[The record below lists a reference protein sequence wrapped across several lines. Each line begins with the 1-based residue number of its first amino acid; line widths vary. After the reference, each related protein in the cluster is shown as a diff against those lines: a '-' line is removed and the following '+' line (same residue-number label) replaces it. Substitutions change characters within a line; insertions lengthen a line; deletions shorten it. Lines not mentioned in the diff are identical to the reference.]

1 MIYLVFFKSLIRTI
15 KPIFFRFFSIIKYL
29 VLALLAILL
38 YLLVGR
44 VGAWHV
50 WDISSIIEL
59 QYNDTWHNRWLEH
72 IDYANEFLS
81 RWDAYYINDTHKQN
95 PLWYNYSYAKWY
107 KVLYLSNS
115 IYWVFVFK
123 KWTFTHT
130 LGYPYGTTWFASFEI
145 PTNWFLWKITNIF
158 SSKKFKNIKATWNWF
173 IFYNLNNDDIE
184 ITSHVC
190 GREFPW
196 YYFNHTTRGYPLK
209 IFDFKNKLLYEYDG
223 VPHAKAWP
231 NSGGCWILPYLD
243 EEANRIYNFTYS
255 KTKKH
260 NSSPIFVWWII
271 SNTYVYHTNGNNRLF
286 TDEYNELNSYKRFYI
301 KWEQL
306 ATSKKP
312 EQYQV
317 EHEKEKDQYQSS
329 PAYNTC
335 QDDYN
340 HVVSQ
345 SFSLI
350 NCKVFSQL
358 YANQNTW
365 FNYFN
370 ELLKDATQP
379 FDWTGVSFLVG
390 GEDPFKY
397 VWYPDE
403 LKACK
408 VRVEQE
414 NKYYKTKVDVPDST
428 WFIPDVEKRMMQYKI
443 ILKKQFLQT
452 YSNASPMPSI
462 NDYCWYNT
470 QYANSNVNNNPID
483 IKTQLKNDWEEIV
496 SFINSW
502 SYWRS
507 WAIKDTRPIYVRIWE
522 DLKNKYL
529 NIQKKTF
536 VSWLNNYCKENWNQ
550 FANNIYYFII
560 FLFWFYFI
568 KMFK

>member
-1 MIYLVFFKSLIRTI
+1 MIYLAFFKSLITTI

-196 YYFNHTTRGYPLK
+196 YYFDHTTRGRPLK

-255 KTKKH
+255 KTQKH

-286 TDEYNELNSYKRFYI
+286 TDAYNELNSYKRFYI

-312 EQYQV
+312 EQYQAQV
-317 EHEKEKDQYQSS
+317 ET
-329 PAYNTC
+329 YN
-335 QDDYN
+335 N
-340 HVVSQ
+340 S
-345 SFSLI
+345 
-350 NCKVFSQL
+350 
-358 YANQNTW
+358 
-365 FNYFN
+365 
-370 ELLKDATQP
+370 
-379 FDWTGVSFLVG
+379 
-390 GEDPFKY
+390 
-397 VWYPDE
+397 
-403 LKACK
+403 
-408 VRVEQE
+408 
-414 NKYYKTKVDVPDST
+414 
-428 WFIPDVEKRMMQYKI
+428 
-443 ILKKQFLQT
+443 ILKITCEKTAKDINKQISLLHQCKERT
-452 YSNASPMPSI
+452 KP
-462 NDYCWYNT
+462 D
-470 QYANSNVNNNPID
+470 NV
-483 IKTQLKNDWEEIV
+483 
-496 SFINSW
+496 
-502 SYWRS
+502 YWRS
-507 WAIKDTRPIYVRIWE
+507 LIDEFAVHISGRVENYRNPVNGMPANVFMNTRCKQWHDWIVSIYDTYVKPSNHPNGNNSKYMAIYQDLFSKQYDPIANNSSVSFNE
-522 DLKNKYL
+522 DSYCENNPLFIRDIAPVPPITQIIQDRWDGLYNSYSWWIDGITGDNTPVLLQPFKSLFDNYFSFKKYT
-529 NIQKKTF
+529 IIETI
-536 VSWLNNYCKENWNQ
+536 NYCKEQ
-550 FANNIYYFII
+550 GGRTFANLLYFFVLISVSL
-560 FLFWFYFI
+560 FLVRL
-568 KMFK
+568 FK